1 MEWVEL
7 ILTAIGGSITGLVGS
22 IFYFRPK
29 LKQAKADAAM
39 KETESQNFM
48 YDSLVNRINSMDE
61 LMKQQNETISG
72 LRGEILKLGEE
83 KFANE
88 KRIVQLEA
96 ENKALTEK
104 VARLEKE
111 VNAYKTITHKQ

>member
-1 MEWVEL
+1 MEWLEL
-7 ILTAIGGSITGLVGS
+7 ILTAIGGSVTGLVGS

-39 KETESQNFM
+39 KETESENFM
-48 YDSLVNRINSMDE
+48 YESLVNRINSMDE
-61 LMKQQNETISG
+61 LMKQQNDTIAE
-72 LRGEILKLGEE
+72 LRGEVLRLGEE

-96 ENKALTEK
+96 ENKSLTEK

-111 VNAYKTITHKQ
+111 VQEYKMRAHK